1 MGAPQ
6 AHPGRIAILREIL
19 LSPFLLLF
27 FAIFSFAYF
36 LVIKYFI
43 TVSSYGIFLSS
54 VPVPLL
60 YVLSITSSFVL
71 TISAYS
77 VKISLKYGKM
87 GAEEGAASMATVLIG
102 SLITSCGC
110 SAPVL
115 GIVLYFLGANA
126 ILVGNAISFISA
138 NQYWLLGTILAL
150 NLLLSNYSL
159 GRLSSLCTINRDGRV
174 NAGNTRNGASSKRME

>member
-1 MGAPQ
+1 MQ

-19 LSPFLLLF
+19 LSPILLLF
-27 FAIFSFAYF
+27 FSIFSAVYF

-60 YVLSITSSFVL
+60 YLLSITSSFVL
-71 TISAYS
+71 TIGVYS
-77 VKISLKYGKM
+77 VKISVRYGKM
-87 GAEEGAASMATVLIG
+87 GAEEGAASAATVLLG

-115 GIVLYFLGANA
+115 GIILYFLGANA
-126 ILVGNAISFISA
+126 IIVGNAISFIAS
-138 NQYWLLGTILAL
+138 NQYWLLGIIFML
-150 NLLLSNYSL
+150 NLMLSYYSL
-159 GRLSSLCTINRDGRV
+159 GRLSSVCTIGRSGRV
-174 NAGNTRNGASSKRME
+174 KPSSPRN